1 MEKRAFERISASLE
15 FHCFNIDYYGTV
27 KNLSEKGMLIKSQKI
42 NFPLELQFY
51 MSITLREE
59 IVNVPVEVRR
69 ITKSNGYYD
78 SIGVEILEQP
88 QKYLKLINRLRVA

>member
-1 MEKRAFERISASLE
+1 M
-15 FHCFNIDYYGTV
+15 
-27 KNLSEKGMLIKSQKI
+27 KI